1 MTGSGAMA
9 SPIFVKPSED
19 DWTPTEPGIRR
30 RLLTHDDRMM
40 MVEVAFEDGAI
51 GSLHSHP
58 HVQASYVAEGSFEVT
73 IGSETATLE
82 TGQSFIVPSGV
93 VHGCKA
99 LAPGRLIDCF
109 TPARLE
115 FLS

>member
-1 MTGSGAMA
+1 MTTSDATA
-9 SPIFVKPSED
+9 SSIFVKPSED

-40 MVEVAFEDGAI
+40 MVEVAFEKGAI

-73 IGSETATLE
+73 IAGETATLE

-93 VHGCKA
+93 VHGCRA